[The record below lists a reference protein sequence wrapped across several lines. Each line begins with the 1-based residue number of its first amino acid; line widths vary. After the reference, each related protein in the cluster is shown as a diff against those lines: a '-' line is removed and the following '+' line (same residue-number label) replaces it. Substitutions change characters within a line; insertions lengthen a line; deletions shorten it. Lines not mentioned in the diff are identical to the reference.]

1 MNKIQLIRY
10 KVLDRC
16 FKNPIGCFGIN
27 ELIDQCN
34 KALSYERATD
44 TIVSERTIR
53 EDIRDIQERYGAV
66 FDAKHKD
73 GHKKLYRYEDTGFS
87 IMPQIIPELSSEQ
100 KMLQQVMVALSEFDE
115 VPQYQWLRSFIE
127 QRLNGIDINGQ
138 NAIGF
143 QNNPDLMGMEHF
155 SVLLGAI
162 LAKQPLSIVYQPYKG
177 SEREYITYPYYLKQ
191 YNNRWFLVAQ
201 IEGQSRLSILS
212 IDRIIT
218 AESKHIEYKSTEID
232 METYFDD
239 IIGVTKD
246 ERVLAEDVLI
256 KISHQRYPYIRTKP
270 FHYTQKEV
278 HAMRDN
284 DGVVVKVHVR
294 INKELEAAILELG
307 NDAEVIAP
315 ETLRAS
321 ISDKISALYAKYSN
335 FANTLQG

>member
-16 FKNPIGCFGIN
+16 FKNPVGCFGIA

-44 TIVSERTIR
+44 TLVSERTIR

-66 FDAKHKD
+66 FDVKHKD
-73 GHKKLYRYEDTGFS
+73 GHKKLYRYEDTSFS

-100 KMLQQVMVALSEFDE
+100 KMLQQVMEALTEFDE

-162 LAKQPLSIVYQPYKG
+162 LAKRPLSIGYQPYKG
-177 SEREYITYPYYLKQ
+177 SDREYITHPYYLKQ

-212 IDRIIT
+212 IDRIVT
-218 AESKHIEYKSTEID
+218 AETKHIEYKSTEID

-239 IIGVTKD
+239 VIGVTKD

-270 FHYTQKEV
+270 LHYTQKEV
-278 HAMRDN
+278 HAMRDD
-284 DGVVVKVHVR
+284 DGVVVKIHVR

-307 NDAEVIAP
+307 SDAEVLAP

-321 ISDKISALYAKYSN
+321 ISDKISSLYAKYSN
-335 FANTLQG
+335 SANTLQG

>member
-16 FKNPIGCFGIN
+16 FKNPVGCFGIA

-44 TIVSERTIR
+44 TLVSERTIR

-66 FDAKHKD
+66 FDVKHKD
-73 GHKKLYRYEDTGFS
+73 GHKKLYRYEDTSFS

-100 KMLQQVMVALSEFDE
+100 KMLQQVMEALTEFDE

-162 LAKQPLSIVYQPYKG
+162 LAKRPLSIVYQPYKG
-177 SEREYITYPYYLKQ
+177 SDREYITHPYYLKQ

-212 IDRIIT
+212 IDRIVT
-218 AESKHIEYKSTEID
+218 AETKHIEYKSTEID

-239 IIGVTKD
+239 VIGVTKD
-246 ERVLAEDVLI
+246 ERVHSEDVLI

-270 FHYTQKEV
+270 LHYTQKEL
-278 HAMRDN
+278 HAMKDEE
-284 DGVVVKVHVR
+284 GVVVKIHVR

-307 NDAEVIAP
+307 SDAEVLAP

-321 ISDKISALYAKYSN
+321 ISDKISSLYAKYSN
-335 FANTLQG
+335 SANTLQG

>member
-16 FKNPIGCFGIN
+16 FRNSVGCFGIAD
-27 ELIDQCN
+27 LIDKCN
-34 KALSYERATD
+34 KALSYERASEMM
-44 TIVSERTIR
+44 VSERTIR

-66 FDAKHKD
+66 FDPKHKD
-73 GHKKLYRYEDTGFS
+73 GHKKLYRYEDTEFS

-100 KMLQQVMVALSEFDE
+100 RMLQQVLEALSEFEE
-115 VPQYQWLRSFIE
+115 VPQYRWLHSFIE
-127 QRLNGIDINGQ
+127 QRLNGIDTNGQ

-162 LAKQPLSIVYQPYKG
+162 LAKQPLSIIYKPYKG
-177 SEREYITYPYYLKQ
+177 NNREYITHPYYLKQ

-201 IEGQSRLSILS
+201 IEGQTRLSILS
-212 IDRIIT
+212 IDRIFSVETI
-218 AESKHIEYKSTEID
+218 HIDFLSSDID

-239 IIGVTKD
+239 VVGVTKD
-246 ERVLAEDVLI
+246 ERVSAEDILI
-256 KISHQRYPYIRTKP
+256 KISHQRYPYLRTKP
-270 FHYTQKEV
+270 LHYTQKEI
-278 HAMRDN
+278 HTMSDEE
-284 DGVVVKVHVR
+284 GVVIKIHVR

-307 NDAEVIAP
+307 SDAEVLAP
-315 ETLRAS
+315 ESLRTS

>member
-16 FKNPIGCFGIN
+16 FKNPVGCFGIS
-27 ELIDQCN
+27 ELIDQCS

-44 TIVSERTIR
+44 IIVSERTIR
-53 EDIRDIQERYGAV
+53 EDIRDIQKRYGAI
-66 FDAKHKD
+66 FDVKHRD
-73 GHKKLYRYEDTGFS
+73 GHKKLYRYEDIEFS
-87 IMPQIIPELSSEQ
+87 IMPQIIPELSGEQ
-100 KMLQQVMVALSEFDE
+100 KMLQQVLEALSEFEE

-127 QRLNGIDINGQ
+127 QRLNGMDTNGQ

-162 LAKQPLSIVYQPYKG
+162 LAKQPLSIVYKPYKG
-177 SEREYITYPYYLKQ
+177 SDRECVTHPYYLKQ
-191 YNNRWFLVAQ
+191 YNNRWFLVCQ

-212 IDRIIT
+212 IDRIISVET
-218 AESKHIEYKSTEID
+218 KHIEYKSTDID
-232 METYFDD
+232 LETYFDD
-239 IIGVTKD
+239 VIGVTKD
-246 ERVLAEDVLI
+246 ERGLVEDVLI

-270 FHYTQKEV
+270 LHYTQKEV
-278 HAMRDN
+278 HAMKDEE
-284 DGVVVKVHVR
+284 GVVIKIQVR

-307 NDAEVIAP
+307 SDAVVIKP

-321 ISDKISALYAKYSN
+321 IFNKISALFTKYSN
-335 FANTLQG
+335 SANTLQG

>member
-16 FKNPIGCFGIN
+16 FKNPIGCFGIA

-66 FDAKHKD
+66 FDTKHKD

-87 IMPQIIPELSSEQ
+87 ILPQIIPELSGEQ
-100 KMLQQVMVALSEFDE
+100 KMLQQVTEALNEFED

-127 QRLNGIDINGQ
+127 QRLNGIDTNGQ

-162 LAKQPLSIVYQPYKG
+162 LAKQPLSIIYKPYKG
-177 SEREYITYPYYLKQ
+177 NNREYITHPYYLKQ

-201 IEGQSRLSILS
+201 IEGQTRLSILS
-212 IDRIIT
+212 IDRIISVET
-218 AESKHIEYKSTEID
+218 KHIDFLSSDID

-239 IIGVTKD
+239 VVGVTKD
-246 ERVLAEDVLI
+246 ERVSAEDILI
-256 KISHQRYPYIRTKP
+256 KISHQRYPYLRTKP
-270 FHYTQKEV
+270 LHYTQKEI
-278 HAMRDN
+278 HAMSDEE
-284 DGVVVKVHVR
+284 GVVIKIHVR
-294 INKELEAAILELG
+294 INRELEAAILELG
-307 NDAEVIAP
+307 NDAEVLAP
-315 ETLRAS
+315 ESLRTS
-321 ISDKISALYAKYSN
+321 ISNKISALHAKYSN
-335 FANTLQG
+335 SANILQG